1 MFRQNPTNSSPA
13 AHLKK
18 KYNLLIS
25 LFLLS
30 LLISIPT
37 PAQTDDG
44 SGYRIGSGDIL
55 EISVW
60 KEESLNREV
69 IVPPDLT
76 IAFPL
81 IGEIK
86 VKDMTVTD
94 LRLEVTKR
102 LNDFIPE
109 ATVTVMLR
117 QINSL
122 RAYVIGKVNKPGQFP
137 IDLDTT
143 TMQLLAMAGGLNPF
157 AATGKIYILRHQ
169 TVKMVKI
176 PFDYREVE
184 KGKNLAQNIIIR
196 RGDVIIVP

>member
-1 MFRQNPTNSSPA
+1 MIKQNRPSSLPVIRF
-13 AHLKK
+13 HNKHR
-18 KYNLLIS
+18 LLIS
-25 LFLLS
+25 LFLLC
-30 LLISIPT
+30 LLLFIPA
-37 PAQTDDG
+37 PSQADDVT
-44 SGYRIGSGDIL
+44 GYRIGSGDIL

-81 IGEIK
+81 IGEINVDK
-86 VKDMTVTD
+86 MTVSD
-94 LRLEVTKR
+94 LRREITKR
-102 LNDFIPE
+102 LEDFIPD

-137 IDLDTT
+137 IDLDTSA
-143 TMQLLAMAGGLNPF
+143 MQLLAMAGGLNPF

-169 TVKMVKI
+169 DGKMIKI

-184 KGKNLAQNIIIR
+184 KGKNLEQNITIK

>member
-1 MFRQNPTNSSPA
+1 MIRQIRPSNLPDLRFPKKS
-13 AHLKK
+13 HLFIP
-18 KYNLLIS
+18 LFFLCFLIS
-25 LFLLS
+25 LPVPGL
-30 LLISIPT
+30 T
-37 PAQTDDG
+37 EEG
-44 SGYRIGSGDIL
+44 VGYHIGSGDVL

-60 KEESLNREV
+60 KEESLSREV

-81 IGEIK
+81 IGEIE
-86 VKDMTVTD
+86 VKAMTVSD
-94 LRLEVTKR
+94 LRREVTRR
-102 LNDFIPE
+102 LNDFIPD

-143 TMQLLAMAGGLNPF
+143 IMQLLAMAGGLNPF

-169 TVKMVKI
+169 EGKLTKI

-184 KGKNLAQNIIIR
+184 KGKNLAQNIKLR

>member
-1 MFRQNPTNSSPA
+1 MTRQNPATHQIKTHFN
-13 AHLKK
+13 KK
-18 KYNLLIS
+18 RKLLIP
-25 LFLLS
+25 LFLLC
-30 LLISIPT
+30 LLITIPT
-37 PAQTDDG
+37 PGRTDEG
-44 SGYRIGSGDIL
+44 IGYRIGSGDIL

-60 KEESLNREV
+60 KEESLSREV
-69 IVPPDLT
+69 VVPPDLT

-86 VKDMTVTD
+86 IKGMTVSD
-94 LRLEVTKR
+94 LRREVTKK

-169 TVKMVKI
+169 AGKMIKI

-184 KGKNLAQNIIIR
+184 KGKNLEQNIIIR

>member
-1 MFRQNPTNSSPA
+1 MNMKFFRNKQPCQ
-13 AHLKK
+13 LKK
-18 KYNLLIS
+18 ILLANTLFFLCLLITV
-25 LFLLS
+25 
-30 LLISIPT
+30 PT
-37 PAQTDDG
+37 PCH
-44 SGYRIGSGDIL
+44 SEESPGYHIGSGDIL

-81 IGEIK
+81 VGEIK
-86 VKDMTVTD
+86 VKEMTVSD
-94 LRLEVTKR
+94 LRREVTKR
-102 LNDFIPE
+102 LEDFIPE

-157 AATGKIYILRHQ
+157 AAAGKIYILRHQ
-169 TVKMVKI
+169 NGKLVKI
-176 PFDYREVE
+176 PFDYNDLE
-184 KGKNLAQNIIIR
+184 KGKNLAQNITIK

>member
-1 MFRQNPTNSSPA
+1 MVKQQHACRRPVNSFIT
-13 AHLKK
+13 KK
-18 KYNLLIS
+18 ILRCTFFS
-25 LFLLS
+25 LFLL
-30 LLISIPT
+30 LTFFLPGR
-37 PAQTDDG
+37 AEDEA
-44 SGYRIGSGDIL
+44 GYRIGAGDVL

-60 KEESLNREV
+60 KEESLSREV

-81 IGEIK
+81 VGEIK
-86 VKDMTVTD
+86 VKDMTVAA
-94 LRLEVTKR
+94 LRREITKR
-102 LNDFIPE
+102 LEDFIPD

-137 IDLDTT
+137 IDLETT

-157 AATGKIYILRHQ
+157 ASTGRIYILRHQ
-169 TVKMVKI
+169 DGRMIKI
-176 PFDYREVE
+176 PFDYAEVE
-184 KGKNLAQNIIIR
+184 KGKNLEQNITIQ